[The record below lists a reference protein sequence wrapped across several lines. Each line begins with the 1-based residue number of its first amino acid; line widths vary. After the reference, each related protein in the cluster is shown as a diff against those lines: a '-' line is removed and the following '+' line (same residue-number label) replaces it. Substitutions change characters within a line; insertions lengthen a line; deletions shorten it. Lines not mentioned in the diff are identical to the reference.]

1 MEYIANKLF
10 FEHPNSVG
18 ETYFQH
24 FINAVYI
31 GNKMLAFA
39 IAAYIHALV
48 PGIDL
53 FKAAGTTSCA
63 ELDKLSNL
71 LKQRRNRQQEQDESD
86 NEKEHDE

>member
-1 MEYIANKLF
+1 
-10 FEHPNSVG
+10 
-18 ETYFQH
+18 
-24 FINAVYI
+24 
-31 GNKMLAFA
+31 MLAFA

-53 FKAAGTTSCA
+53 FKAAGTTSSA

-71 LKQRRNRQQEQDESD
+71 LKQRRSRQQEQEQESD